1 MIFDIILVL
10 KGKKIDVHI
19 TQVGNAVGCTYAWRR
34 ETNTVLVYMYIY
46 IIDSIT

>member
-19 TQVGNAVGCTYAWRR
+19 TQVGNAVGARMHVGERLTRCC
-34 ETNTVLVYMYIY
+34 YIY
-46 IIDSIT
+46 IYR